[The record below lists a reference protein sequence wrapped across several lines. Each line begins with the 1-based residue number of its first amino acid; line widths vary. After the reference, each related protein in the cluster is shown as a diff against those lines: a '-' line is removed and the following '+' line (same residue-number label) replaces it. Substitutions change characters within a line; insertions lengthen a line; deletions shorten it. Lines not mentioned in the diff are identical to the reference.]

1 MAAETRGRRDGAGGG
16 SAALSTTGHAG
27 GPAAGDT
34 AATRARLRVAFV
46 VTRSD
51 AIGGANVHVRDLA
64 VWLRAQ
70 GHEALVACGG
80 RGPFLD
86 LLDQAGVPYRSLP
99 ALGRALRPERDTVAA
114 WQLARALRRWRPSVV
129 SLHTA
134 KAGALGRLVAP
145 ALGLRPLYTPH
156 GWAFTEGVPPREAR
170 RYRAL
175 ERWLAR
181 LPGLIV
187 NVCEHER
194 ALALAAGVGRAEQ
207 HLVVHNGMP
216 ARPELPLARPG
227 HDPARLVMVAR
238 FEAPKDHATLLRS
251 LAGVP
256 AAYAWQLALIGDGP
270 GRAATEA
277 LAAELGLGPRV
288 RFLGALSD
296 VAAELAQAQALVLIT
311 RWEGFPRS
319 ILEGMRAGLP
329 VLASAVGGV
338 HEAVLD
344 GVTGFVTAPG
354 DVAANTAALTR
365 LLADPALRE
374 RLGEA
379 GRARYLE
386 RFTFERMACATLP
399 LYRRV
404 ARPAEPGRAASAP
417 HRHENGG
424 DEHHQVPGPRP

>member
-1 MAAETRGRRDGAGGG
+1 M
-16 SAALSTTGHAG
+16 
-27 GPAAGDT
+27 
-34 AATRARLRVAFV
+34 AFV

-51 AIGGANVHVRDLA
+51 AVGGANVHVRDLA

-70 GHEALVACGG
+70 GHAALVACGG

-86 LLDQAGVPYRSLP
+86 LLDQAAVPYRALP
-99 ALGRALRPERDTVAA
+99 ALGRVLRPERDAAAA
-114 WQLARALRRWRPSVV
+114 WQLARALRRWRPSVL

-207 HLVVHNGMP
+207 HVVVHNGMP

-227 HDPARLVMVAR
+227 QRPARLVMVAR
-238 FEAPKDHATLLRS
+238 FEAQKDHVTLLRA
-251 LAGVP
+251 LARVP
-256 AAYAWQLALIGDGP
+256 AEHAWQLALIGDGP
-270 GRAATEA
+270 GRAASEA
-277 LAAELGLGPRV
+277 LAAELGLRPRV
-288 RFLGALSD
+288 RFLGALPD

-311 RWEGFPRS
+311 HWEGFPRS

-344 GVTGFVTAPG
+344 GVTGFVTAPA

-374 RLGEA
+374 RLGAA

-399 LYRRV
+399 LYQRV
-404 ARPAEPGRAASAP
+404 ARPAEGGRAASAP
-417 HRHENGG
+417 HRDENGS
-424 DEHHQVPGPRP
+424 DEHNQVPGPRP